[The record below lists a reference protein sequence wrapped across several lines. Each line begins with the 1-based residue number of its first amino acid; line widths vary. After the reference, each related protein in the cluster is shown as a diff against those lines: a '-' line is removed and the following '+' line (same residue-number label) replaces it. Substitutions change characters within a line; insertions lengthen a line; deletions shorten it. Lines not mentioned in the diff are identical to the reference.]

1 MRRAL
6 SFRPIA
12 LCAAAAFFV
21 AALTDSAH
29 AIIQGNTST
38 LSQHM
43 VRVIGRT
50 GKPNC
55 SGVALDRT
63 HVITA
68 AHCHPRF
75 VFVDG
80 KRIVIA
86 RIAQNA
92 LLDDGKRVMVTGDVL
107 ILTLRTNLPASVLPI
122 SIGEQGGDGSYTIA
136 GFGAV
141 MEAQRGKLG
150 PLHEAAV
157 VHFAPL
163 RLIDPRRDG
172 ELSASACYGD
182 SGGAVVRN
190 GLLIGIITRASHP
203 HPRKVCGHLT
213 HYIPVIATGAGPLPV
228 QATIVAL
235 PRNASRRVK
244 SRRLATRR

>member
-1 MRRAL
+1 MLRLR
-6 SFRPIA
+6 SFRAIA
-12 LCAAAAFFV
+12 LTAGATLLASLHAG
-21 AALTDSAH
+21 AAH
-29 AIIQGNTST
+29 AIINGNAST

-80 KRIVIA
+80 KRIAIA
-86 RIAQNA
+86 RIAQSA
-92 LLDDGKRVMVTGDVL
+92 LLDDGKRVMVKGDAL
-107 ILTLRTNLPASVLPI
+107 ILTLRANLPATVLPI
-122 SIGEQGGDGSYTIA
+122 AIGEQGGDGRYTIA

-141 MEAQRGKLG
+141 VEADRGKLG

-157 VHFAPL
+157 VHFEPL
-163 RLIDPRRDG
+163 RLVDPQRDG

-190 GLLIGIITRASHP
+190 GMLIGIITRASHP

-213 HYIPVIATGAGPLPV
+213 HYVPVIATGAGPLPA
-228 QATIVAL
+228 QAAATLVTRIAT
-235 PRNASRRVK
+235 RRVK
-244 SRRLATRR
+244 SRRVMRR